1 MPARIT
7 ACYPDEP
14 ARESFLFED
23 SRYRVGRSE
32 GCDVILNHPSVS
44 REHATLFSQ
53 KNAWQLRDKLSA
65 NGLKVNGE
73 NVSDKTL
80 EANDIIT
87 VGEVDCIFELKSDNQ
102 IQAINAHNQWR
113 IEQSRKSYS
122 KLAEQSLIEALDEQL
137 FSVLNLTGTQRGLVM
152 LGSKPTELSVCA
164 VKGMTQ
170 KDFQQRSF
178 EGSVGAMQKAL
189 QQSSPVIAMDTSMDK
204 HLATR
209 ESIQRK
215 KIAALACIPLIT
227 DNNLVGVVYVDSHE
241 ANKVLTELDL
251 EILSLIANQ
260 IKINSEAIVLQ
271 NKISAILDNMPD
283 KVLAEEQLLKM
294 QVPLAIH

>member
-7 ACYPDEP
+7 ACYTDEP
-14 ARESFLFED
+14 AKESFLFEN
-23 SRYRVGRSE
+23 SQYRVGRSE

-44 REHATLFSQ
+44 REHATL
-53 KNAWQLRDKLSA
+53 NAREGAWQLHDKLSV
-65 NGLKVNGE
+65 NGLKVNGRE
-73 NVSDKTL
+73 VSDSIL
-80 EANDIIT
+80 SANDIIT
-87 VGEVDCIFELKSDNQ
+87 VGEVDCIFELKSENQ
-102 IQAINAHNQWR
+102 IRAINAHNQWR

-122 KLAEQSLIEALDEQL
+122 KVAEQSLIHALDEQL
-137 FSVLNLTGTQRGLVM
+137 FSLLNLTGTQRGLVM
-152 LGSKPTELSVCA
+152 LGHNPQELSVCA

-170 KDFQQRSF
+170 QDFNHRSF

-189 QQSSPVIAMDTSMDK
+189 QHSSPIIAMDTSLDK
-204 HLATR
+204 HLAAR

-215 KIAALACIPLIT
+215 KIAALACIPLIS
-227 DNNLVGVVYVDSHE
+227 DNKLIGVVYVDSHE

-251 EILSLIANQ
+251 EILNLIAKQ

-271 NKISAILDNMPD
+271 NKISAILENMPD

-294 QVPLAIH
+294 QVPIAIH